1 MQRIYAKNAKNMPM
15 LWLMSHSSI
24 IVYATGTEIQFVWI
38 VVISEFDITI
48 NATLPEKY
56 ADQHLN
62 H

>member
-1 MQRIYAKNAKNMPM
+1 
-15 LWLMSHSSI
+15 MSHSSI
-24 IVYATGTEIQFVWI
+24 IVYVTGSEIQFVWI